1 MCRTSG
7 FSWIGTTSRDAL
19 IQAVRRLR
27 SASQVHSDGQN
38 PIICLGMQINSTSSS
53 SEPANH
59 RLRRPVIVVH
69 REGQTA
75 VSVCCVR
82 VVALGNNGG
91 GDDDTVMAPLSTYLP
106 PPSLSR
112 RCVAVAT
119 SVEINGVPSSSFR
132 SWLRR
137 RRGVPVSGVGRSVGF
152 NYMRRRLIS
161 VSIWNETVSRVKR
174 KKEK

>member
-1 MCRTSG
+1 M
-7 FSWIGTTSRDAL
+7 

-106 PPSLSR
+106 PPSSSR

-137 RRGVPVSGVGRSVGF
+137 RCGAPVSGVGRSVGF